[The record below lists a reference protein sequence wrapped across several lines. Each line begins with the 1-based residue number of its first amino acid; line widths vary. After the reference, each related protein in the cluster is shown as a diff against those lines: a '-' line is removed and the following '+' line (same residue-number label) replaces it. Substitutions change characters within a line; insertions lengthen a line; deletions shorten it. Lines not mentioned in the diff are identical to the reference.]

1 MITDNIVA
9 ACKMMIDHCNIG
21 MKMAMEMMLD
31 MLMDFDD
38 DKWYEMTD
46 DERRAWVC
54 EYMGE
59 FWW

>member
-9 ACKMMIDHCNIG
+9 ACEVMIDQCQNIG
-21 MKMAMEMMLD
+21 MKTAMEMMLD

-46 DERRAWVC
+46 EERCAWVC

-59 FWW
+59 